1 MRKDLCFVF
10 VLDFVLCCCFWGAL
24 KRFMPNALP
33 FPPLL
38 TNGHPPAALLAP
50 RALGDNAWSVARR
63 RAGGSEGA
71 EHPTLTSFPAAPPA
85 PPHSQ
90 WGKENLADSASPAG
104 VGTPGTAARI
114 GLLGQSKSGAGSCCQ
129 NGRDELG
136 QEDPGRGR
144 KHGGRGQSGVLQDGA
159 WAPRGP
165 SRQGR
170 SGCHHPEGPG
180 SEQPSDGAG
189 APGTGSWVGG
199 LRTTALQAAALQ

>member
-1 MRKDLCFVF
+1 MTIRLLPCWHLGPWETMLGVWPVVGLEVAK
-10 VLDFVLCCCFWGAL
+10 AL
-24 KRFMPNALP
+24 NTQRSLP
-33 FPPLL
+33 SLL
-38 TNGHPPAALLAP
+38 P
-50 RALGDNAWSVARR
+50 R
-63 RAGGSEGA
+63 
-71 EHPTLTSFPAAPPA
+71 PA
-85 PPHSQ
+85 PPRSQ

-144 KHGGRGQSGVLQDGA
+144 KHGGWGQSGVLQDGA

-180 SEQPSDGAG
+180 SKQPSDGTG

>member
-1 MRKDLCFVF
+1 
-10 VLDFVLCCCFWGAL
+10 
-24 KRFMPNALP
+24 MPNTLP

-38 TNGHPPAALLAP
+38 TNDHPPAALLAP

-63 RAGGSEGA
+63 RAGGRALNTQRSL
-71 EHPTLTSFPAAPPA
+71 PSLLPRPA

-104 VGTPGTAARI
+104 VGTPGTTARI

-159 WAPRGP
+159 WAPRG
-165 SRQGR
+165 SSQQGR

-180 SEQPSDGAG
+180 SEQPSDG